1 MTTGAGLAT
10 AGTSPAGLG
19 TPTANTQLTGN
30 GYQVSEGGCVSS
42 VLIEYGTKDYVY
54 DDYGNEKPMSDAAQR
69 VYILMRTSVD
79 SRTGWPNFGLR
90 PPTHINGNIQRDVQR
105 RVRTALKPVLD
116 DGTITLDSV
125 DVETEGNQVV
135 CVVWWTDRRRQE
147 SRDTRVPLSQ

>member
-1 MTTGAGLAT
+1 MTTGAGLST

-19 TPTANTQLTGN
+19 TPTANTQLVGS

-42 VLIEYGTKDYVY
+42 VLIEYGTKDYVF

-69 VYILMRTSVD
+69 VYILISTSVN
-79 SRTGWPNFGLR
+79 SRTGWPDFGLK
-90 PPTHINGNIQRDVQR
+90 PPKYINGNMQRDVER

-116 DGTITLDSV
+116 DGTITV
-125 DVETEGNQVV
+125 DAVEVETEGNKVV
-135 CVVWWTDRRRQE
+135 CVVRWTDRRRQE